1 MQKTLLS
8 LINEARPRRA
18 LFTTY
23 TFSVSWFE
31 TFVLPAL
38 RNVGC
43 EQIDVL
49 VDATEACKSTEE
61 ATCLHAGNAYRVIPV
76 SMQGSAVF
84 HPKLVY
90 MQGIEHDHLVVSSAN
105 LTLAG
110 HGKNLEVIDAVSSY
124 QEPAVFGE
132 FAEFVNALL
141 GKYDFAPE
149 NAAILRTYER
159 RAQVLRAAAGDID
172 EYARTCWLI
181 HTMTQAAA
189 DQFAALAD
197 RLSRPETLTVLAPY
211 HSPSG
216 EPLQNLAAA
225 VRASSMRVGI
235 SRVTAHAPFEEWST
249 CFYEPVEY
257 VVAETRDSYR
267 FPHAKC
273 FELQGGDGVL
283 VMTGSVNA
291 TSQSLESTT
300 NVEVA
305 LVRRLSESPFTW
317 TAIEPTAYVPCDFRS
332 MSLTTRNPAL
342 QATWRA
348 SQHIV
353 GTVTPAPGAMNVA
366 LAIWEGEACLKTIP
380 AVWLTEEGAFDVL
393 VHDDLENTRALR
405 LVLTGEEMTASGWL
419 NVELQLTANDAERK
433 LLRAANRMR
442 AGELNLADMDAI
454 ISYVQTLGLKRR
466 EQASPEGRTKDDA
479 PDGATGISRK
489 TMRYEEWRRGFED
502 LTQLGASASVTRVS
516 LEAALHWVNSDLTGE
531 LPISDTSAGKARK
544 ESKPKDAA
552 AAGTPRLK
560 LLMSDRAEY
569 DDDYDDDDEDEEA
582 GRAQVEEAANVLL
595 QKFIASLP
603 RVLELDAQSAIVPMI
618 VELSGCAVLRRALS
632 HNQPRKADPNV
643 PSELLVIDGWL
654 TRYSKFDYSAQNREK
669 LLPFFCAMACC
680 AAHYH
685 QDSSLQA
692 VKEALQRVAGRAVP
706 EDEIEELARMALHSR
721 WFERVPKA
729 DHERVATSGRVI
741 ALCLTLTQQLE
752 DLLEI
757 IVNKPTEKP
766 DIPREFERVMSAV
779 RQHRGNKQ
787 GRVFGNLH
795 PKSTAC
801 PCCFHTIKTDELND
815 TVTQRAMLCANCQRA
830 LFMGL
835 DKAELEK
842 KGLAGRYKG

>member
-8 LINEARPRRA
+8 LIHEARPRRA

-23 TFSVSWFE
+23 TFSVGWFE

-38 RNVGC
+38 RNAGC
-43 EQIDVL
+43 EQVDVL

-61 ATCLHAGNAYRVIPV
+61 ATSLHAGNAYRVIPV
-76 SMQGSAVF
+76 SMETSAVF

-90 MQGIEHDHLVVSSAN
+90 MEGGEHDHLVVSSAN

-124 QEPAVFGE
+124 REPAVFGE

-141 GKYDFAPE
+141 GKYSFAPE
-149 NAAILRTYER
+149 NAAILRGYER
-159 RAQVLRAAAGDID
+159 RAQALRSAAGDID
-172 EYARTCWLI
+172 EYVRTCWLI
-181 HTMTQAAA
+181 HTMTQTAA
-189 DQFAALAD
+189 DQFAVLAN

-216 EPLQNLAAA
+216 EPIQNLAAA

-235 SRVTAHAPFEEWST
+235 SRVTAYAPFDESAT
-249 CFYEPVEY
+249 GFREPVEY

-273 FELQGGDGVL
+273 FELQGRDGVL

-317 TAIEPTAYVPCDFRS
+317 TAIEPTAFVPCDFRS
-332 MSLTTRNPAL
+332 MSFNARNPAI

-366 LAIWEGEACLKTIP
+366 LTIWEGEACLKTIP
-380 AVWLTEEGAFDVL
+380 AVRLTEQGAFDVL
-393 VHDDLENTRALR
+393 VPDDLENTRALR
-405 LVLTGEEMTASGWL
+405 LVLTGEDVTASGWL

-442 AGELNLADMDAI
+442 AGEFNLADMGAI
-454 ISYVQTLGLKRR
+454 ISYVQTLGANRR
-466 EQASPEGRTKDDA
+466 GQASPEGRTG
-479 PDGATGISRK
+479 DGTSDGGAGIPRK
-489 TMRYEEWRRGFED
+489 TMSYEEWRCGFED

-516 LEAALHWVNSDLTGE
+516 LEAALHWVNSDLTGG
-531 LPISDTSAGKARK
+531 LSISDSTAGDAGKG
-544 ESKPKDAA
+544 EPKVAA

-569 DDDYDDDDEDEEA
+569 DDDYDDEEGDEEA
-582 GRAQVEEAANVLL
+582 GRARVEEAGKVLL

-618 VELSGCAVLRRALS
+618 VELSGCAVLRRALA

-692 VKEALQRVAGRAVP
+692 VKEALHRVAGRAVP
-706 EDEIEELARMALHSR
+706 EDEIEQLARMALQSR
-721 WFERVPKA
+721 WFERIPKA
-729 DHERVATSGRVI
+729 DHERVATSGQVI
-741 ALCLTLTQQLE
+741 AMCLTLTQQLE
-752 DLLEI
+752 DLIEI
-757 IVNKPTEKP
+757 VVNQPTEKP
-766 DIPREFERVMSAV
+766 HIPREFESVMSAV

-787 GRVFGNLH
+787 GKVFGNLH

-801 PCCFHTIKTDELND
+801 PCCFHSIKTEELND
-815 TVTQRAMLCANCQRA
+815 TVTQRAMVCTNCQRA

-835 DKAELEK
+835 DKAELAK

>member
-8 LINEARPRRA
+8 LIKEARPRRA

-23 TFSVSWFE
+23 TFSISWFE

-38 RNVGC
+38 RSVGC

-76 SMQGSAVF
+76 SMDGSAVF
-84 HPKLVY
+84 HPKLAYLEGV
-90 MQGIEHDHLVVSSAN
+90 EHDHLVVSSAN

-124 QEPAVFGE
+124 REPAVFGE
-132 FAEFVNALL
+132 FAGFVDALI

-149 NAAILRTYER
+149 NASILRTYER
-159 RAQVLRAAAGDID
+159 RARQLRTAAGDID
-172 EYARTCWLI
+172 EYSRTCWLV
-181 HTMTQAAA
+181 HTLTQPAA
-189 DQFAALAD
+189 DQFAVLAD
-197 RLSRPETLTVLAPY
+197 RLTRPEMLTVLSPY

-216 EPLQNLAAA
+216 EPVQNLAAA
-225 VRASSMRVGI
+225 VRAPVMRVGI
-235 SRVTAHAPFEEWST
+235 SSVTRHAPFEESLT

-257 VVAETRDSYR
+257 VVAETKDSHR

-273 FELQGGDGVL
+273 FELQGDDGVM

-305 LVRRLSESPFTW
+305 LVRLLKESPFIW
-317 TAIEPTAYVPCDFRS
+317 TATEPSAYVPCDFRS
-332 MSLTTRNPAL
+332 MSLTVRNPAV

-348 SQHIV
+348 SQHML
-353 GTVTPAPGAMNVA
+353 GAVTPAPGSMTVS
-366 LAIWEGEACLKTIP
+366 LAIWEGETCLKTI
-380 AVWLTEEGAFDVL
+380 ANVQLTEEGAFDVL
-393 VHDDLENTRALR
+393 VPDDIENTRALR
-405 LVLTGEEMTASGWL
+405 LVLTGDDMTASGWL
-419 NVELQLTANDAERK
+419 NVELQLTATDAERK

-442 AGELNLADMDAI
+442 AGELNLADMSAI
-454 ISYVQTLGLKRR
+454 FSWVQTLGSKRR
-466 EQASPEGRTKDDA
+466 DETTQDGLAREGAHVDA
-479 PDGATGISRK
+479 VGIPRK
-489 TMRYEEWRRGFED
+489 TMTFEEWRRGFED
-502 LTQLGASASVTRVS
+502 LAPLGESASVTRVS
-516 LEAALHWVNSDLTGE
+516 LEAALRWVNSDLTGE
-531 LPISDTSAGKARK
+531 LPIENTSGDDGRK
-544 ESKPKDAA
+544 ESRPKDAA

-569 DDDYDDDDEDEEA
+569 DDDEDEDEES
-582 GRAQVEEAANVLL
+582 GRAQVEEAGNALL

-692 VKEALQRVAGRAVP
+692 VKEALQKMAGRVVP
-706 EDEIEELARMALHSR
+706 ADEIEELARMALHSR
-721 WFERVPKA
+721 WFERTPKA
-729 DHERVATSGRVI
+729 DHERIATSAQVI
-741 ALCLTLTQQLE
+741 AMCVTLTQQLE
-752 DLLEI
+752 DLIEI
-757 IVNKPTEKP
+757 IVNKPAERP
-766 DIPREFERVMSAV
+766 HIPREFEKVMAAV
-779 RQHRGNKQ
+779 KQHRGDRR

-795 PKSTAC
+795 ANSQAC
-801 PCCFHTIKTDELND
+801 PCCYHKIQPNELND
-815 TVTQRAMLCANCQRA
+815 IISQRASVCLHCQHA
-830 LFMGL
+830 LFAGL
-835 DKAELEK
+835 DKTELAK